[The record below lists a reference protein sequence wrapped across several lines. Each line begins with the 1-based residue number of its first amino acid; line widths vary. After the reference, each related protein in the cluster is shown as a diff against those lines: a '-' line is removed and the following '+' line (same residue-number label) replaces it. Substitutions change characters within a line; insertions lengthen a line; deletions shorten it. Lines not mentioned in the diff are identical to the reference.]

1 MKNDDSRSSLF
12 WVVIAVLICWGSI
25 RLSLGDLHHPGP
37 GFFSFV
43 AGALLGVLSLL
54 LYLSSRKK
62 TPEGKRKPFWP
73 NPAGARRMTWT
84 VVALFLYVVSMK
96 YVGFFFGTILFLAF
110 LLRGIGR
117 EKWPAVF
124 SVTILS
130 AIVSYV
136 IFQYWLDCQLPT
148 GFLGF

>member
-1 MKNDDSRSSLF
+1 MKKDDARTSLF
-12 WVVIAVLICWGSI
+12 WLAAALLICWGSV

-43 AGALLGVLSLL
+43 AGALLALLSLL
-54 LYLSSRKK
+54 LYLNSRKK
-62 TPEGKRKPFWP
+62 VPEGKRKPFWP
-73 NPAGARRMTWT
+73 NPAGARQMAWT
-84 VVALFLYVVSMK
+84 VIALFLYVVTMN
-96 YVGFFFGTILFLAF
+96 YVGFFFGTLLFLGF

-117 EKWPAVF
+117 ERWPAVF

-130 AIVSYV
+130 AIISYF
-136 IFQYWLDCQLPT
+136 IFQYWLDCQLPR